1 MTFHCSRCRYADC
14 RPNRLHGAQGGSLHL
29 SLIESDH
36 EVVYALLYSL
46 VECDIQR
53 HGDRC

>member
-14 RPNRLHGAQGGSLHL
+14 RPNRLHGVQGGSLHL
-29 SLIESDH
+29 SLIGSDH